1 MDWNAVTLAVFDV
14 DGTLYNQRRLRL
26 KMACALLLHALRT
39 RSLRTPR
46 LLAVYRRLRE
56 QLADDEVQDFEQ
68 VLLAQTAD
76 RCRLPPPNVAALA
89 TEWLEQRPL
98 RYIPAC
104 RYDGLPELFQ
114 RLRARGKRIAIL
126 SDYPAYAKLQATGL
140 TADIIVC
147 ASDVGVL
154 KPHPRGLQLAMAL
167 AGAAPASTVMI
178 GDRPERDGAAARR
191 SGAHALIKSRRPIP
205 GWQTFATYRDPLFT
219 VQL

>member
-1 MDWNAVTLAVFDV
+1 MDWNTVRLAVFDV

-26 KMACALLLHALRT
+26 NMAGELLLHALCN
-39 RSLRTPR
+39 RSLSTARM
-46 LLAVYRRLRE
+46 LSAYRRLRE

-68 VLLAQTAD
+68 VLLTQTAD
-76 RCRLPPPNVAALA
+76 RCGLPAATVAALA
-89 TEWLEQRPL
+89 AEWLERRPL
-98 RYIPAC
+98 RHIPAC

-126 SDYPAYAKLQATGL
+126 SDYPAQAKLQATGL
-140 TADIIVC
+140 RADIIVC
-147 ASDVGVL
+147 AGDVGVL

-178 GDRPERDGAAARR
+178 GDRPQRDGAAARR
-191 SGAHALIKSRRPIP
+191 SGAHALIKSRRPLP

>member
-26 KMACALLLHALRT
+26 KMAYELLLHALRS

-46 LLAVYRRLRE
+46 LLAAYRRLRE

-68 VLLAQTAD
+68 VLLMQTAG
-76 RCRLPPPNVAALA
+76 RCRLPPATVAALA

-98 RYIPAC
+98 RHIAAC

-126 SDYPAYAKLQATGL
+126 SDYPAQAKLQATGL
-140 TADIIVC
+140 AADIIVC
-147 ASDVGVL
+147 AG
-154 KPHPRGLQLAMAL
+154 
-167 AGAAPASTVMI
+167 
-178 GDRPERDGAAARR
+178 
-191 SGAHALIKSRRPIP
+191 
-205 GWQTFATYRDPLFT
+205 
-219 VQL
+219 